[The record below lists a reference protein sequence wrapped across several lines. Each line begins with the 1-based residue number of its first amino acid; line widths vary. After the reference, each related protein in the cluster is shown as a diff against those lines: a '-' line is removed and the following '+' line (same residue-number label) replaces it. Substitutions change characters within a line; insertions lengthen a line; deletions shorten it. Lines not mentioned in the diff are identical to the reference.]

1 MRPLFSIFVLVIAG
15 ALAFGTGC
23 AEDSDL
29 FGTGGKKG
37 GDTTE
42 PTPTPSPSPSG
53 TGGKVIND

>member
-23 AEDSDL
+23 AEDLD
-29 FGTGGKKG
+29 FPGAGGSKG
-37 GDTTE
+37 GGNKTE
-42 PTPTPSPSPSG
+42 PSPSASPSG